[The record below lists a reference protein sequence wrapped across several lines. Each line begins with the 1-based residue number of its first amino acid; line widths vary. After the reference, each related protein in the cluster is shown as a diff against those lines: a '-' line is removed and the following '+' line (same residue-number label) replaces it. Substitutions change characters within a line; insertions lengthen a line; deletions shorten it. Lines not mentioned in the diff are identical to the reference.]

1 MTDVHL
7 QFVNNVHCRLICD
20 PGTLMEI
27 SDHLTYFKKNY
38 KFDPKYKARIW
49 DGKIRLVN
57 RLTRLVYAGLAKRIK
72 KFCDERDYTFSFDD
86 EFAYDNVSVKE
97 VQDFIA
103 SLNLPDWLEIRDYQ
117 VDAIVKCLRSRRRTL
132 LSPTSSGKSFI
143 IYVINEWYRRKFG
156 TKSLIIVPTIGLV
169 KQMQSDFESYGYT
182 GTFNTSVDGLN
193 KTNDHQLDT
202 TITTWQSLDN
212 GKTKIAKQ
220 WFAQFNVVFGD
231 EAHGCAATTLIKI
244 LSSLDNCPYRFGT
257 TGTLDDVEL
266 NKATIE
272 GLFGPVYKTTTTRE
286 LIDQGYAA
294 DIKVKCIVLKYPE
307 AIRKEFHKAIQDT
320 KTKQTKKRT
329 YHDEIDYLINYKK
342 RTDFIKNLALSLEGN
357 KLVFFR
363 LTDHGTLLYDSLK
376 DSTNAFYI
384 DGTVKSNEREQIR
397 KAIEEEG
404 NAILVASLGT
414 TSTGVSINKLHHM
427 IAASPS
433 KSKIKVLQSIGRML
447 RQHDEKTHAVLYD
460 IVDDLSYGKQKNFT
474 LLHFEERAK
483 IYDKEQFDYKIY
495 TVGLK

>member
-7 QFVNNVHCRLICD
+7 QYVDNVHCRIICD
-20 PGTLMEI
+20 PGTLMEL
-27 SDHLTYFKKNY
+27 SDHFTYYAKNY
-38 KFDPKYKARIW
+38 KFHPKYKSRVW
-49 DGKIRLVN
+49 DGKLRLVN
-57 RLTRLVYAGLAKRIK
+57 RMTRQVYAGLAKRIK
-72 KFCDERDYTFSFDD
+72 KFCDERGYTFSFDD
-86 EFAYDNVSVKE
+86 EFAYDNVSIKE
-97 VQDFIA
+97 VQDHFEN
-103 SLNLPDWLEIRDYQ
+103 LNLPEWMEIRDYQ
-117 VDAIVKCLRSRRRTL
+117 LDAVVKCLRTKRRTL

-143 IYVINEWYRRKFG
+143 IYAITQWYKKK
-156 TKSLIIVPTIGLV
+156 TLIIVPTVGLV
-169 KQMQSDFESYGYT
+169 KQMESDFESYGFK
-182 GTFNTSVDGLN
+182 GTISTSIGGLD
-193 KTNDHQLDT
+193 KSNDIQSDIV
-202 TITTWQSLDN
+202 ITTWQSLDN
-212 GKTKIAKQ
+212 GKTKQPKQ
-220 WFAQFNVVFGD
+220 WFEQFEVVFGD
-231 EAHGCAATTLIKI
+231 EAHGCAATSLINI
-244 LSSLDNCPYRFGT
+244 LSALKKCQYRFGT
-257 TGTLDDVEL
+257 TGTLDDNEL

-294 DIKVKCIVLKYPE
+294 DIKIKCIVLKYPE
-307 AIRKEFHKAIQDT
+307 AIRKEFHKSIQDPKNKQSRK
-320 KTKQTKKRT
+320 KT
-329 YHDEIDYLINYKK
+329 YAEEIDYLVNYQK

-363 LTDHGTLLYDSLK
+363 LTDHGALLYDSLK
-376 DSTNAFYI
+376 DSTNVFYI
-384 DGTVKSNEREQIR
+384 DGSVKPGEREQIR

-474 LLHFEERAK
+474 LQHFEERAK
-483 IYDKEQFDYKIY
+483 IYDKEQFDFKLY